1 MGLVQVFLHEQGG
14 FRSIL
19 GFTSSSDGF
28 CMSWKRV
35 QLGAGFASLSPLVLL
50 LRKLQKQWPTLQSNI
65 LSVEIKPQREVGIG
79 GQHADQVLDEGLHLV
94 RIILMKLGARG

>member
-1 MGLVQVFLHEQGG
+1 MGLVQFFSMSRVASGASWVLPHPQMASACPGRGYRWVLVLH
-14 FRSIL
+14 
-19 GFTSSSDGF
+19 
-28 CMSWKRV
+28 
-35 QLGAGFASLSPLVLL
+35 LSLVLL